1 MTEVLKTAKLGL
13 LMPALLNP
21 VTLAAV
27 GVGVGLM
34 WLLRDEDEETIEEA
48 PTKRLP
54 RPSQAVA
61 QPLLTVE
68 VLQRD
73 AEPME
78 SEAAHLETA
87 EVNQKEI
94 IRSAMSG
101 LGKRSATARAQK
113 KAQTEVG
120 ETD

>member
-1 MTEVLKTAKLGL
+1 MTEVLNTAKLGL
-13 LMPALLNP
+13 LMPVLLNP

-27 GVGVGLM
+27 GVGVGLV

-68 VLQRD
+68 ALQLD

-78 SEAAHLETA
+78 SEVAHLETA
-87 EVNQKEI
+87 EANQTAI
-94 IRSAMSG
+94 IRSAMSEF
-101 LGKRSATARAQK
+101 GKRSAAARAKK
-113 KAQTEVG
+113 KAQSKAG